1 MNSKKLDLT
10 PLKNALDRLV
20 DGNNLYLQDIAD
32 TQIRDGLIQRYEFT
46 YEISHKILTRYMEIN
61 YANPEMYDSMQFSE
75 LIRSGNDQSL
85 LKAIGLIANYSEKCA
100 LKVVIPMMKR

>member
-46 YEISHKILTRYMEIN
+46 YEISHKII
-61 YANPEMYDSMQFSE
+61 
-75 LIRSGNDQSL
+75 
-85 LKAIGLIANYSEKCA
+85 
-100 LKVVIPMMKR
+100 KR